1 MYQNRRFKQQYKAPL
16 LQLRILIILQVIST
30 KFYLSSIIECV
41 LRMRGFNYLKANFK
55 ALQVSGLTI
64 NPNLAH
70 VFQTV
75 YLFWAEIN
83 YKIVLKL

>member
-1 MYQNRRFKQQYKAPL
+1 
-16 LQLRILIILQVIST
+16 
-30 KFYLSSIIECV
+30 
-41 LRMRGFNYLKANFK
+41 MRGFNYLKANFK